1 MAEEKESGEL
11 ERLRS
16 QVSVLEKELQSLKVS
31 NSRPK
36 MKMTA
41 EVVDS
46 NPYRSVFFIT
56 LYNIYI
62 YTPRL
67 KFLCDFGDFC
77 LLSDIVVR

>member
-62 YTPRL
+62 YIHR
-67 KFLCDFGDFC
+67 G
-77 LLSDIVVR
+77 